1 MTRRAA
7 TVPEI
12 EVPAAP
18 AMGRVPNVELM
29 HTGSWNLGSG
39 PATFTVDDLA
49 AAVGALDCPAVRRP
63 ILKLGHTPDP
73 APGQPAIGFIANMAT
88 AEQGRT
94 LIGDYVGMPGWL
106 VDEDADGVSV
116 LTATYPDRSVEGQ
129 WNFRCQIGHT
139 HPFVITGVAL
149 LGDEQ
154 PGIGTI
160 QSLQDLAAVYDVAA
174 AAGEEGSGE
183 PITITVRN
191 GQTQGGVMPNPR
203 PTQVA
208 ASVTTEDVRRAFY
221 ASPLGDGWSM
231 WIEEMQLEPLQL
243 IVMDDD
249 KAVRSRIPIV
259 VGDGDGA
266 DAVSFGDPVSVV
278 VRYDDV
284 AASAAASAPRPGRT
298 VRYASRA
305 ESRPPL
311 TPAQRMAEVA
321 AATARQKTSPSAV
334 AAGASST
341 TEGAGMSTDPAKLR
355 EGLGLAP
362 DSSDEEL
369 NAALLAASGA
379 GTSTT
384 APTTAPASTTSTTPE
399 APAAEPVAAAAT
411 PRAAG
416 TMVIDASAWDERE
429 ARIKR
434 LETEAAKRA
443 RDERDQVIASA
454 VQEGKFA
461 PNRKEHWV
469 RLWDADPEGTR
480 QVIAGLQKNVIPV
493 ESLGFTDDTDATID
507 NEFAHLF
514 PPVPGN
520 RKGA

>member
-1 MTRRAA
+1 M
-7 TVPEI
+7 
-12 EVPAAP
+12 PAAP
-18 AMGRVPNVELM
+18 PMGRVANVELM

-88 AEQGRT
+88 AEDGRT
-94 LIGDYVGMPGWL
+94 LVGDYVGMPGWL
-106 VDEDADGVSV
+106 VDEGADGVSV
-116 LTATYPDRSVEGQ
+116 LTASYPDRSVEGQ

-160 QSLQDLAAVYDVAA
+160 QSLQDLADLYDVAA

-203 PTQVA
+203 PSVIA

-231 WIEEMQLEPLQL
+231 WIEEMQLDPLQL

-249 KAVRSRIPIV
+249 KAVRSRVPIV

-266 DAVSFGDPVSVV
+266 DAVTFGDPVPVAI
-278 VRYDDV
+278 RYDDV
-284 AASAAASAPRPGRT
+284 AATAAASAPRPGRT
-298 VRYASRA
+298 LRYASRA

-321 AATARQKTSPSAV
+321 AAAARQKTSPSAV

-379 GTSTT
+379 SASTTTPAPTTSTSTT
-384 APTTAPASTTSTTPE
+384 DTTPA
-399 APAAEPVAAAAT
+399 APAAEPVAASGPA
-411 PRAAG
+411 PQVAG
-416 TMVIDASAWDERE
+416 TMTIDASAWDERE
-429 ARIKR
+429 KRINR
-434 LETEAAKRA
+434 LEADLAKRA
-443 RDERDQVIASA
+443 RDERDEVIAAA
-454 VQEGKFA
+454 VREGKFPPA
-461 PNRKEHWV
+461 RKEHYV
-469 RLWDADPEGTR
+469 RVWDADPEGAR
-480 QVIAGLQKNVIPV
+480 QIIAGLAKNVVPMDA
-493 ESLGFTDDTDATID
+493 LGFADDTDASID
-507 NEFAHLF
+507 DEFAHMF
-514 PPVPGN
+514 RPVSGTN
-520 RKGA
+520 RKA